1 MRVVI
6 HFKLIRDAILKSG
19 LSETEWAKRYGFS
32 QRAVNSWVKEER
44 APRFKNI
51 LKLAQALD
59 CSVSDICPNLPCEEF
74 REAVI
79 KTGDHSMLQAA
90 YENKTYPKEFLDQVS
105 QEMNIKI
112 TVNEQGANMTKLAF
126 YRRKAGLTQESLGEK
141 LGVSKQLISAWEN
154 FAAVIDPK
162 HVDKLKSALD
172 LSEAEIIDI
181 VADAQCGTRGL
192 AYYRKRK
199 GISQEE
205 MGEYLS
211 VPKANISA
219 WENGTRG
226 IPLKHFDKIA
236 RMLDLTEAEL
246 QEIIAHCREEER
258 TVAVP
263 EIVGEL
269 AQKIYDKAY
278 ERAKLRQE
286 SLRKKFMGQLKQTYA
301 GFTEEEYQEILYS
314 LIKDE
319 ISPILI
325 RGEIS
330 RMTSS
335 IAFLAHAAEQG
346 K

>member
-1 MRVVI
+1 M
-6 HFKLIRDAILKSG
+6 
-19 LSETEWAKRYGFS
+19 T
-32 QRAVNSWVKEER
+32 NKE
-44 APRFKNI
+44 
-51 LKLAQALD
+51 
-59 CSVSDICPNLPCEEF
+59 
-74 REAVI
+74 I
-79 KTGDHSMLQAA
+79 KKD
-90 YENKTYPKEFLDQVS
+90 
-105 QEMNIKI
+105 
-112 TVNEQGANMTKLAF
+112 
-126 YRRKAGLTQESLGEK
+126 
-141 LGVSKQLISAWEN
+141 
-154 FAAVIDPK
+154 
-162 HVDKLKSALD
+162 
-172 LSEAEIIDI
+172 
-181 VADAQCGTRGL
+181 L
-192 AYYRKRK
+192 AYYRKKK

-205 MGEYLS
+205 MGEYLG

-219 WENGTRG
+219 WENGSRG

-246 QEIIAHCREEER
+246 QEVIAHCQEEDR

-286 SLRKKFMGQLKQTYA
+286 SLREKFMGQLKQTYA

-335 IAFLAHAAEQG
+335 IAFLAHDVEQSE
-346 K
+346 

>member
-1 MRVVI
+1 MS
-6 HFKLIRDAILKSG
+6 KNLKQWRNATG
-19 LSETEWAKRYGFS
+19 LSQTEVAKKIGVTKQTLYKWERGMS
-32 QRAVNSWVKEER
+32 PVAVVHWVKYAQLLGIDTDTFEDALIET
-44 APRFKNI
+44 
-51 LKLAQALD
+51 LLAYAL
-59 CSVSDICPNLPCEEF
+59 E
-74 REAVI
+74 
-79 KTGDHSMLQAA
+79 T
-90 YENKTYPKEFLDQVS
+90 LDPQVLRVA
-105 QEMNIKI
+105 Q
-112 TVNEQGANMTKLAF
+112 
-126 YRRKAGLTQESLGEK
+126 
-141 LGVSKQLISAWEN
+141 ISGKYDAL
-154 FAAVIDPK
+154 
-162 HVDKLKSALD
+162 KLKSAI
-172 LSEAEIIDI
+172 ETATAAITAEPNLQRNESTMNKD
-181 VADAQCGTRGL
+181 L

-236 RMLDLTEAEL
+236 KLLDLTEDEL
-246 QEIIAHCREEER
+246 QNTLAHSPEKE
-258 TVAVP
+258 TASAVP

-269 AQKIYDKAY
+269 AQKIYDKAW
-278 ERAKLRQE
+278 ERAKLRQNV
-286 SLRKKFMGQLKQTYA
+286 LREKFMEQLKQTYA

-335 IAFLAHAAEQG
+335 IAFLAHEEIKEQ
-346 K
+346 KQ

>member
-32 QRAVNSWVKEER
+32 QRAVNSWAKEER
-44 APRFKNI
+44 VPRYKNLI
-51 LKLAQALD
+51 RLSQALE
-59 CSVSDICPNLPCEEF
+59 CSVSELCPNLPCEEF
-74 REAVI
+74 HAAVI
-79 KTGDHSMLQAA
+79 ATGDHSMLQAA

-112 TVNEQGANMTKLAF
+112 TVNEQGDIMIK
-126 YRRKAGLTQESLGEK
+126 
-141 LGVSKQLISAWEN
+141 
-154 FAAVIDPK
+154 
-162 HVDKLKSALD
+162 D
-172 LSEAEIIDI
+172 LS
-181 VADAQCGTRGL
+181 
-192 AYYRKRK
+192 YYRKRK

-246 QEIIAHCREEER
+246 QEVIAHCREEER

-269 AQKIYDKAY
+269 AQKIYDKAW
-278 ERAKLRQE
+278 ERAKLRQNV
-286 SLRKKFMGQLKQTYA
+286 LREKFMEQLKQTYA

-346 K
+346 E

>member
-1 MRVVI
+1 MTNKEIKKDLAYYRKKKGISQEEMGEYLGVPKANISAWENGSRGIPLKHFDKIARMLDLTEAELQEVI
-6 HFKLIRDAILKSG
+6 AHCREEVFFMGIINFKLVREAIQKSG

-90 YENKTYPKEFLDQVS
+90 YENKTYPKEFLDQ
-105 QEMNIKI
+105 
-112 TVNEQGANMTKLAF
+112 
-126 YRRKAGLTQESLGEK
+126 
-141 LGVSKQLISAWEN
+141 
-154 FAAVIDPK
+154 
-162 HVDKLKSALD
+162 
-172 LSEAEIIDI
+172 
-181 VADAQCGTRGL
+181 
-192 AYYRKRK
+192 
-199 GISQEE
+199 ISQEE
-205 MGEYLS
+205 
-211 VPKANISA
+211 
-219 WENGTRG
+219 
-226 IPLKHFDKIA
+226 D
-236 RMLDLTEAEL
+236 
-246 QEIIAHCREEER
+246 R

-269 AQKIYDKAY
+269 AQKIYDKAW
-278 ERAKLRQE
+278 ERAKLRQNV
-286 SLRKKFMGQLKQTYA
+286 LREKFMEQLKQTYA

-335 IAFLAHAAEQG
+335 IAFLAHDVEQSE
-346 K
+346 

>member
-1 MRVVI
+1 MSKNLKQWRNATGLSQTEFAKKIGVTKQTLYKWERGMSPVATVHWDKYSHI
-6 HFKLIRDAILKSG
+6 LGIDANIFEDALIETLLAYALETLDPQVLRAAQVSGKYDAVKLADAITK
-19 LSETEWAKRYGFS
+19 F
-32 QRAVNSWVKEER
+32 
-44 APRFKNI
+44 
-51 LKLAQALD
+51 
-59 CSVSDICPNLPCEEF
+59 
-74 REAVI
+74 
-79 KTGDHSMLQAA
+79 LQH
-90 YENKTYPKEFLDQVS
+90 N
-105 QEMNIKI
+105 
-112 TVNEQGANMTKLAF
+112 NEQGVNMTKLAF

-246 QEIIAHCREEER
+246 QEVIAHCREEER

-269 AQKIYDKAY
+269 AQKIYDKAW

-286 SLRKKFMGQLKQTYA
+286 SLREKFMGQLKQTYA

-346 K
+346 E

>member
-32 QRAVNSWVKEER
+32 QRAVNSWAKEER
-44 APRFKNI
+44 VPRYKNLI
-51 LKLAQALD
+51 RLSQALE
-59 CSVSDICPNLPCEEF
+59 CSVSELCPNLPCEEF
-74 REAVI
+74 HAAVI
-79 KTGDHSMLQAA
+79 ATGDHSMLQAA

-112 TVNEQGANMTKLAF
+112 TVNEQG
-126 YRRKAGLTQESLGEK
+126 
-141 LGVSKQLISAWEN
+141 
-154 FAAVIDPK
+154 
-162 HVDKLKSALD
+162 
-172 LSEAEIIDI
+172 DI
-181 VADAQCGTRGL
+181 MIKDL

-205 MGEYLS
+205 MGEKLG

-246 QEIIAHCREEER
+246 QEVIAHCREEER

-269 AQKIYDKAY
+269 AQKIYDKAW
-278 ERAKLRQE
+278 ERAKLRQNV
-286 SLRKKFMGQLKQTYA
+286 LREKFMEQLKQTYA

-335 IAFLAHAAEQG
+335 IAFLAHDVEQSE
-346 K
+346 